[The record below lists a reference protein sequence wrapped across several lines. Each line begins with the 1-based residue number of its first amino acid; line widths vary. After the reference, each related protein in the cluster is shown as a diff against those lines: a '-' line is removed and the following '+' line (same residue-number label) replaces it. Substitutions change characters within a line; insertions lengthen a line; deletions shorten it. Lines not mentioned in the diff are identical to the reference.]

1 MFRVTVIKDGV
12 EYMLHDIHSEDEQIY
27 EDELS
32 ETMGR
37 TETFNFVIAPNHPN
51 IDKIEPLTSEI
62 RIYQDGK
69 VVFFGRAV
77 TPQTDIYNTHTV
89 QCFGGLS
96 YFADSMQ
103 APFEL
108 TGSVDDFITQMLA
121 VHNSMV
127 EVRKR
132 FKKGIVNVAG
142 ITATR
147 VIDSYTD
154 TLNVLHDQLD
164 QYGGYLR
171 ARFENGE
178 NYLDFVS
185 DYGGINSQV
194 IRFGEN
200 VMDISRNVNAAEL
213 ITCLIPEGE
222 AVDVTNPDGT
232 TGSLTVNITTVNGG
246 RNYIENAAAIAKWGR
261 IWGYVKFEGV
271 TDPEILLQQA
281 NTYLQKKALLPETIE
296 LTAFD
301 LSYIDVTVESLKL
314 GYWTNFVSKPHNLS
328 GTYLLKKL
336 VRHLTAPQN
345 DRVTFGET
353 LPTLSGTVAS
363 NIRNLT
369 VQIDKVKQ
377 STSKEIEQKVN
388 NATNLITGGLGGY
401 VVLDV
406 YDPNTGDKI
415 HPWRILI
422 MDSPDKNMAHSVIQ
436 INKNGI
442 GFSTTG
448 INGPYLNAWTIDGN
462 LVADFITSGSMLA
475 DRIRGGMLEVGG
487 SGLGKDGSIVVKNA
501 AGTVIGTW
509 DKTGLHV
516 MLGVIEGSEII
527 GASIIG
533 GAINIGSGTF
543 YVSEDGEVVINAGM
557 LNLGPVSINSN
568 YTDLGAFRITNANI
582 GALFSTNGEIMLAV
596 SGALEDNPM
605 LRISKNGTTTYVGF
619 GGITTGDIFL
629 NDPWT
634 DDMTVLDMLKQIYD
648 RLNQLRSFVG
658 MGGWNN

>member
-1 MFRVTVIKDGV
+1 MFRVTVIKDRE
-12 EYMLHDIHSEDEQIY
+12 EYMLHDIHSQDEQIY

-37 TETFNFVIAPNHPN
+37 TETFNFVIAPTHPN

-69 VVFFGRAV
+69 VIFFGRAI
-77 TPQTDIYNTHTV
+77 TPQVDIYNTHTV
-89 QCFGGLS
+89 QCVGGMS

-108 TGSVDDFITQMLA
+108 TGSVDDFITQVLN

-127 EVRKR
+127 EERKR
-132 FKKGIVNVAG
+132 FKKGIINVAG

-147 VIDSYTD
+147 TVESYID
-154 TLNVLHDQLD
+154 TLNLLHNQLD
-164 QYGGYLR
+164 GYGGYLR
-171 ARFENGE
+171 ARFEDDGR
-178 NYLDFVS
+178 YLDFVS

-200 VMDISRNVNAAEL
+200 VMDISRNVSAAEV

-222 AVDVTNPDGT
+222 AVDITNADGT
-232 TGSLTVNITTVNGG
+232 TGSQTVNITTVNGG
-246 RNYIENAAAIAKWGR
+246 KNYIENAAAIAKWGR
-261 IWGYVKFEGV
+261 MWGYAKFEGV

-281 NTYLQKKALLPETIE
+281 EVYLQKKALLPETIE

-353 LPTLSGTVAS
+353 LPTLTGTVAS

-369 VQIDKVKQ
+369 IQIDKVKQ

-436 INKNGI
+436 INRNGI

-448 INGPYLNAWTIDGN
+448 INGPYRNAWTIDGN
-462 LVADFITSGSMLA
+462 LVADFITTGSMLA

-487 SGLGKDGSIVVKNA
+487 AGLGKDGNITVKNA

-516 MLGVIEGSEII
+516 MLGVIEGSTIR
-527 GASIIG
+527 GSVIIG
-533 GAINIGSGTF
+533 GAINIGNGTF
-543 YVSEDGEVVINAGM
+543 TVDSNGEVTLNAGEI
-557 LNLGPVSINSN
+557 NIGNVNINST
-568 YTDLGAFRITNANI
+568 YTWIGDYGVSAQGTGVFYSRDSEHSVRIDAATSDEYSYHPHI
-582 GALFSTNGEIMLAV
+582 LLAKG
-596 SGALEDNPM
+596 SNQTH
-605 LRISKNGTTTYVGF
+605 ISELVLS
-619 GGITTGDIFL
+619 TGDIYL
-629 NDPWT
+629 T
-634 DDMTVLDMLKQIYD
+634 QDDDFWQ
-648 RLNQLRSFVG
+648 
-658 MGGWNN
+658 GWSLTEEIKLLHKKVFGN

>member
-1 MFRVTVIKDGV
+1 MYRVTVIKDGV

-27 EDELS
+27 DDELS

-37 TETFNFVIAPNHPN
+37 TESFNFVLAPNHPN

-69 VVFFGRAV
+69 VIFFGRTV
-77 TPQTDIYNTHTV
+77 TPQIDIYNTHTV

-96 YFADSMQ
+96 YFADSML

-108 TGSVDDFITQMLA
+108 TGSVDDFITQILA

-147 VIDSYTD
+147 TIDRYTD

-246 RNYIENAAAIAKWGR
+246 RNYIENATAIAKWGR

-281 NTYLQKKALLPETIE
+281 NAYLQKKALLPETIE

-314 GYWTNFVSKPHNLS
+314 GYWTDFVSKPHNLS

-345 DRVTFGET
+345 DRLTFGET

-406 YDPNTGDKI
+406 YDPNTGNKI

-448 INGPYLNAWTIDGN
+448 INGPYRNAWTIDGN
-462 LVADFITSGSMLA
+462 LVADFITTGSMLA

-487 SGLGKDGSIVVKNA
+487 AGLGKDGNITVKNA
-501 AGTVIGTW
+501 TGTVIGTW

-516 MLGVIEGSEII
+516 MLGIIEGSEIR
-527 GASIIG
+527 GSSIIG
-533 GAINIGSGTF
+533 GAIDIGSGTF
-543 YVSEDGEVVINAGM
+543 YVNSNGEVVINAGEI
-557 LNLGPVSINSN
+557 NIGNVYINSN
-568 YTDLGAFRITNANI
+568 FTWLGDYGISAQGSGLLYSR
-582 GALFSTNGEIMLAV
+582 NGEVEISTSAFDGTGPAIELSKGGTKTRV
-596 SGALEDNPM
+596 YSGGVYCPDITLKELENEYGGSWGSIAKNIIE
-605 LRISKNGTTTYVGF
+605 LWNRIES
-619 GGITTGDIFL
+619 L
-629 NDPWT
+629 
-634 DDMTVLDMLKQIYD
+634 
-648 RLNQLRSFVG
+648 
-658 MGGWNN
+658 

>member
-1 MFRVTVIKDGV
+1 MYRVTVIKDGV

-37 TETFNFVIAPNHPN
+37 TESFNFVLAPNHPN

-69 VVFFGRAV
+69 VIFFGRTV
-77 TPQTDIYNTHTV
+77 TPQIDIYNTHTV

-96 YFADSMQ
+96 YFADSML

-108 TGSVDDFITQMLA
+108 TGSVDDFITQILA

-147 VIDSYTD
+147 TIDRYTD

-200 VMDISRNVNAAEL
+200 IMDISRNVNAAEL

-281 NTYLQKKALLPETIE
+281 NAYLQKKALLPETIE

-345 DRVTFGET
+345 DRIIFGET
-353 LPTLSGTVAS
+353 LPTLTGTVAS

-377 STSKEIEQKVN
+377 STSREIEQKVN

-406 YDPNTGDKI
+406 YDPNTGNKI

-448 INGPYLNAWTIDGN
+448 INGPYRNAWTINGN
-462 LVADFITSGSMLA
+462 LVADFITAGSMLA

-568 YTDLGAFRITNANI
+568 YADLGAFKVSNANY
-582 GALFSTNGEIMLAV
+582 GVFYSANGEIELV
-596 SGALEDNPM
+596 TSGPIENDPM
-605 LRISKNGTTTYVGF
+605 LKIMKNGKTTVIGYQGVN
-619 GGITTGDIFL
+619 TG
-629 NDPWT
+629 
-634 DDMTVLDMLKQIYD
+634 TVLCDEIYLDGD
-648 RLNQLRSFVG
+648 RDFWQ
-658 MGGWNN
+658 GWSLTEEIKLLHRAVFGS

>member
-1 MFRVTVIKDGV
+1 MFRVTVIKDGK
-12 EYMLHDIHSEDEQIY
+12 EYMLHDIHSQDEQIY

-37 TETFNFVIAPNHPN
+37 TETFNFVIAPTHPN

-69 VVFFGRAV
+69 VIFFGRAI
-77 TPQTDIYNTHTV
+77 TPTVDMYNTHTV
-89 QCFGGLS
+89 QCVGGMS

-108 TGSVDDFITQMLA
+108 TGSVDDFITQVLN

-127 EVRKR
+127 EERKR
-132 FKKGIVNVAG
+132 FKKGIINVAG

-147 VIDSYTD
+147 TVESYIDS
-154 TLNVLHDQLD
+154 LNLLHNHLD
-164 QYGGYLR
+164 GYGGYLR
-171 ARFENGE
+171 ARFEDDGR
-178 NYLDFVS
+178 YLDFVS

-200 VMDISRNVNAAEL
+200 VMDISRNVSAAEV

-222 AVDVTNPDGT
+222 AVDITNADGT
-232 TGSLTVNITTVNGG
+232 TGSQTVNITTVNGG
-246 RNYIENAAAIAKWGR
+246 KNYIENAAAIAKWGR
-261 IWGYVKFEGV
+261 MWGYAKFEGV

-281 NTYLQKKALLPETIE
+281 EAYLQKKALLPETIE

-353 LPTLSGTVAS
+353 LPTLTGTVAS

-369 VQIDKVKQ
+369 IQIDKVKQ

-406 YDPNTGDKI
+406 YDPNTGNKI

-448 INGPYLNAWTIDGN
+448 INGPYRNAWTIDGN
-462 LVADFITSGSMLA
+462 LVADFITTGSMLA

-487 SGLGKDGSIVVKNA
+487 AGLGKDGNITVKNA

-543 YVSEDGEVVINAGM
+543 YVSEDGEVIINAGI

-568 YTDLGAFRITNANI
+568 YADLGAFRITNANY
-582 GALFSTNGEIMLAV
+582 GAFYSANGEIELV
-596 SGALEDNPM
+596 TTGPIEDDPM
-605 LRISKNGTTTYVGF
+605 LKIIKNGKSTVVGYQGISTGTLICDDIYLIGDSDFWDNWSLTEEIKLLHHKVF
-619 GGITTGDIFL
+619 G
-629 NDPWT
+629 
-634 DDMTVLDMLKQIYD
+634 
-648 RLNQLRSFVG
+648 
-658 MGGWNN
+658 